1 MDKRR
6 AGTWLVVAIL
16 MVILA
21 AAIGFAYKGLTV
33 HSDLTMPVTG
43 DIALGLGVF
52 FSLLIGIGLMA
63 LVFYSSRAGY
73 DNPPQIESDHSDANS
88 SPTKPKSR
96 VIRATNIKPE

>member
-1 MDKRR
+1 VDKRR
-6 AGTWLVVAIL
+6 AGTWSVVAIL

-21 AAIGFAYKGLTV
+21 AAIGFAYKGLTI

-43 DIALGLGVF
+43 DIALGLGVL
-52 FSLLIGIGLMA
+52 FSLLFGIGLMA

-73 DNPPQIESDHSDANS
+73 DDPPRIESEHPDANS
-88 SPTKPKSR
+88 SATKPKSQ